1 VTNSQRIKRNDDNLL
16 DLDGGIAPLVA
27 DLLTFC
33 GEAFLAD
40 RSSYRGKSP
49 DDVRWHRNLEVEVPL
64 LQPRLWSRPSILRKA
79 TELLT
84 WLTDDEWRLRFVGEV
99 REPGERQ
106 FQLDVDRVER
116 SVMLFS
122 GGLDAAAGAALLLA
136 RTPLLAVG
144 VVTNPAM
151 RGYQRRTF
159 RALDKSGLGNIRY
172 CPVDF
177 SVVAGGSRD
186 DEPTRRTRGLVFLG
200 VGVSAALQYGTR
212 QLLVAENGIGALNLP
227 FTGAQSGAMTS
238 RSVHPRTLRLMA
250 DLVSELTGEAF
261 ALNSPFLHRTKGQM
275 VRALPP
281 DARAACAQSES
292 CDNAAAGRG
301 HLERRCGHCTSCL
314 LRRVSFHAASRAE
327 WDQRP
332 YLADTTLREDR
343 WRLPEVLWQAAT
355 FDRILRSAGDGA
367 LERQFPD
374 LRYVL
379 DTELSRN
386 ATRELLAT
394 YVEEWRSYPHPS
406 VARFLP
412 PLERGLVQS

>member
-1 VTNSQRIKRNDDNLL
+1 MTGSPRVKRNDANLL
-16 DLDGGIAPLVA
+16 DLDGGIAPHVA

-40 RSSYRGKSP
+40 RGNYRGRSP
-49 DDVRWHRNLEVEVPL
+49 DDARWHRTLDIEVPV
-64 LQPRLWSRPSILRKA
+64 LQPWRWSRPSVLLKA

-84 WLTDDEWRLRFVGEV
+84 WLTDDEWRVRFVSA
-99 REPGERQ
+99 PGAPGTRQ
-106 FQLDVDRVER
+106 LQFDVDQVER

-122 GGLDAAAGAALLLA
+122 GGLDAAAGAALMLP

-151 RGYQRRTF
+151 GGYQRRAF
-159 RALDKSGLGNIRY
+159 RSLANSGLGDASY
-172 CPVDF
+172 CPVEF
-177 SVVAGGSRD
+177 SVITGGLRD

-200 VGVSAALQYGTR
+200 VGVSAALQRGTT

-238 RSVHPRTLRLMA
+238 RAVHPRTLRLVA
-250 DLVSELTGEAF
+250 ELVSELTGEVF
-261 ALNSPFLHRTKGQM
+261 AINNPFLQSTKGQM
-275 VRALPP
+275 VRALPNA
-281 DARAACAQSES
+281 ARDICAQSES

-301 HLERRCGHCTSCL
+301 QLERRCGHCTSCL
-314 LRRVSFHAASRAE
+314 LRRVSFHAAGRSD
-327 WDQRP
+327 WDEKP
-332 YLADTTLREDR
+332 YLADTIIRKER

-355 FDRILRSAGDGA
+355 FDRILRSADHDG
-367 LERQFPD
+367 LERQFRD

-379 DTELSRN
+379 HTELPQVALRD
-386 ATRELLAT
+386 LLAT
-394 YVEEWRSYPHPS
+394 YVEEWRAYPHPS

-412 PLERGLVQS
+412 PLRSDVVRP